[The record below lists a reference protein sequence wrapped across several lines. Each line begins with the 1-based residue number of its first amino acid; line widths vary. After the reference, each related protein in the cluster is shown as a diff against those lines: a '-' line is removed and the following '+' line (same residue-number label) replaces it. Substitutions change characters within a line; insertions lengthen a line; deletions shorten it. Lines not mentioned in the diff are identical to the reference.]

1 MIETSSESE
10 DSDDQ
15 TRLNIVKLMDNTNPL
30 IRLSVFGRIKRM
42 LNTYKKQKLDITD
55 RRLVRGLYL
64 RNLKDFDEQMKIQSK
79 VSLYNRITGNS
90 DPLNSSS
97 KVVTLG

>member
-15 TRLNIVKLMDNTNPL
+15 TRLNIVKLMDNKNPL
-30 IRLSVFGRIKRM
+30 IRLSVFGRMKRM
-42 LNTYKKQKLDITD
+42 LNSYKKQNMDITD

-64 RNLKDFDEQMKIQSK
+64 RNLKDFDEQMKI
-79 VSLYNRITGNS
+79 
-90 DPLNSSS
+90 
-97 KVVTLG
+97 